1 MKLKVFLLILANLAA
16 AMIVLF
22 FLDVFGIYNGYG
34 KMNAF
39 LGKTFSKS
47 KGIGRSEDI
56 SLIEREEQNKLV
68 ESFSI
73 READLKKTEADLKA
87 REDNLLKDAAA
98 LKQEKE
104 NLEKQKKKIQSDKA
118 EKVAY
123 EKKVQDLSERFY
135 NMPPEKSVERIL
147 ALGDDLLV
155 LDTLKA
161 MDAIAASKSQT
172 SVVPY
177 LYSLMPPADAARL
190 LRLSTVSE

>member
-1 MKLKVFLLILANLAA
+1 
-16 AMIVLF
+16 MIVLF
-22 FLDVFGIYNGYG
+22 FLDLFGVYHGYG

-39 LGKTFSKS
+39 VGKYLGKS

-56 SLIEREEQNKLV
+56 TLIEREEQSKLI

-73 READLKKTEADLKA
+73 READLKKTESDLKA

-98 LKQEKE
+98 LKQERE
-104 NLEKQKKKIQSDKA
+104 NLEKQKKKIKADQS

-123 EKKVQDLSERFY
+123 EKKVQELSERFF

-161 MDAIAASKSQT
+161 MDGIAAARNQT